1 MLLDRV
7 VSASESIAATS
18 SRTAKVRALTEVL
31 TDATLDEL
39 PVVVGVLTGIPR
51 QGRIGVGWAT
61 ITGLDVAPAETA
73 SLALMEVDALVDQ
86 LGVTV
91 GAGSVASRQSLLVS
105 ILSRATAAEQQ
116 FLRRLFTGELRQGA
130 LEGLMTDAVAKSA
143 GVPARAAQTAL
154 TLLGD
159 LGAVAILAR
168 TDGVAGLEAARL
180 QVGRALQPMLAAT
193 SPSVAAAIA
202 ELGRS
207 SVEWK
212 LDGARIQIH
221 RNADQVT
228 VFTRNLNDVTQRLPE
243 VVNMIR
249 ALNVT
254 TLVADAEAL
263 AVGPDGRPARFQDT
277 MSRIGRQDQG
287 DEEVLSSGPELRPFL
302 FDLLH
307 LDGRDLID
315 EPLVT
320 RLVALQAI
328 APELRIPGTVTDDPA
343 IAEAVLAEALSLG
356 HEGVMVKAAGSRYEA
371 GRRGKAW
378 RKVKPVHTL
387 DLVVLGAEWGH
398 GRRHGWLSN
407 LHLGARADDSTPSS
421 SGLGFV
427 MVGKTFKGL
436 TDELLA
442 WQTTALLAI
451 ERERTGITVFVRPE
465 LVVEIAVDGVQR
477 STRYPG
483 GVALRFARAKGYRP
497 DRDAGTA
504 DTISS
509 VRAMLS

>member
-1 MLLDRV
+1 MLLARV

-31 TDATLDEL
+31 TAASLDEL

-61 ITGLDVAPAETA
+61 ITGLNVAPADSA
-73 SLALMEVDALVDQ
+73 SVELMEVDALVDQ

-91 GAGSVASRQSLLVS
+91 GAGSVASRQGLLVS

-116 FLRRLFTGELRQGA
+116 FLRRMFTGELRQGA

-143 GVPARAAQTAL
+143 GVPTRAAQTAL

-168 TDGVAGLEAARL
+168 TDGVAGLERARL

-243 VVNMIR
+243 VVNIIR
-249 ALNVT
+249 ALSVT

-277 MSRIGRQDQG
+277 MSTFGRTSTEG
-287 DEEVLSSGPELRPFL
+287 DEEVLASGPALRPFL

-315 EPLVT
+315 EPLET
-320 RLVALQAI
+320 RLAALQAI
-328 APELRIPGTVTDDPA
+328 APELRIPGTVTDDPV

-407 LHLGARADDSTPSS
+407 LHLGARADDSTPTS
-421 SGLGFV
+421 SGYV

-483 GVALRFARAKGYRP
+483 GVALRFARVKGYRP
-497 DRDAGTA
+497 DRDAASA

>member
-1 MLLDRV
+1 MLLARV

-61 ITGLDVAPAETA
+61 ITGLDVTPAETA
-73 SLALMEVDALVDQ
+73 SVGLMEVDALVNQ
-86 LGVTV
+86 LGITV
-91 GAGSVASRQSLLVS
+91 GIGSVASRQSLLVS
-105 ILSRATAAEQQ
+105 ILSRATTTEQQ

-143 GVPARAAQTAL
+143 GVPTRTAQTAL

-159 LGAVAILAR
+159 LGEVAILAR

-221 RNADQVT
+221 RNADKVT
-228 VFTRNLNDVTQRLPE
+228 VFTRNLNDVTHRLPE
-243 VVNMIR
+243 VVHMIR

-277 MSRIGRQDQG
+277 MRRFGQ
-287 DEEVLSSGPELRPFL
+287 EMPASGPALRPFL

-307 LDGRDLID
+307 LDGCDLID
-315 EPLVT
+315 EPLET
-320 RLVALQAI
+320 RLAALQAI

-343 IAEAVLAEALSLG
+343 VAEAVLIEALRMG

-398 GRRHGWLSN
+398 GRRHEWLSN
-407 LHLGARADDSTPSS
+407 LHLGARADDSTPSPS
-421 SGLGFV
+421 GFV

-442 WQTTALLAI
+442 WQTTALLII
-451 ERERTGITVFVRPE
+451 ERQRTGITVFVRPE
-465 LVVEIAVDGVQR
+465 LVVEIAVDGVQQ

-483 GVALRFARAKGYRP
+483 GVALRFARVKGYRP
-497 DRDAGTA
+497 DRDATTA

-509 VRAMLS
+509 VRAMLN

>member
-1 MLLDRV
+1 MLLARV
-7 VSASESIAATS
+7 VSASQFIAATS

-61 ITGLDVAPAETA
+61 VTGLDVAAADTA
-73 SLALMEVDALVDQ
+73 SVALMEVDALVDQ

-91 GAGSVASRQSLLVS
+91 GTGSVASRQSLLVS

-143 GVPARAAQTAL
+143 GVPTRAAQTAL

-193 SPSVAAAIA
+193 SPSVAGAMA

-243 VVNMIR
+243 VVNIIR
-249 ALNVT
+249 ALSVT

-277 MSRIGRQDQG
+277 MSRFGRTSTEG
-287 DEEVLSSGPELRPFL
+287 SGVLSSGPALRPFL

-307 LDGRDLID
+307 LNGRDLID
-315 EPLVT
+315 EPLET
-320 RLVALQAI
+320 RLAALQAI
-328 APELRIPGTVTDDPA
+328 APELRIPGTVTDDPV

-421 SGLGFV
+421 SGFV

-451 ERERTGITVFVRPE
+451 ERERTGITVFARPE
-465 LVVEIAVDGVQR
+465 LVVEIAVDGVQH

-483 GVALRFARAKGYRP
+483 GVALRFARVKGYRP
-497 DRDAGTA
+497 DRDAATA

>member
-1 MLLDRV
+1 MLLARLVDA
-7 VSASESIAATS
+7 SATIAATA
-18 SRTAKVRALTEVL
+18 SRTAKV
-31 TDATLDEL
+31 ATL
-39 PVVVGVLTGIPR
+39 VGVLNDADVDEVPVIVGALTGTPR

-61 ITGLDVAPAETA
+61 VSGLQVLSATDA
-73 SLALMEVDALVDQ
+73 SVTVMELDALVDS
-86 LGVTV
+86 LDATT
-91 GAGSVASRQSLLVS
+91 GSGSLAARHELLISV
-105 ILSRATAAEQQ
+105 LSRSTEHEQL

-130 LEGLMTDAVAKSA
+130 LDGLMADAVAKST
-143 GVPARAAQTAL
+143 GVPTRSVQAAL

-159 LGAVAILAR
+159 LGAVAVLAR
-168 TDGVAGLEAARL
+168 VEGSAGLAAARL

-193 SPSVAAAIA
+193 SPSVHAAIA

-212 LDGARIQIH
+212 LDGARIQVH
-221 RNADQVT
+221 RRGGEVT
-228 VFTRNLNDVTQRLPE
+228 VFTRNLNDVTHRLPE
-243 VVNMIR
+243 VVR
-249 ALNVT
+249 AIAALEVT
-254 TLVADAEAL
+254 ALVADGEAL
-263 AVGPDGRPARFQDT
+263 AIGGDDRPARFQDT
-277 MSRIGRQDQG
+277 MSRFGRDDQS
-287 DEEVLSSGPELRPFL
+287 DDAVLASGPALRPYL

-307 LDGRDLID
+307 LDGRDLLD
-315 EPLVT
+315 EPLEA
-320 RLVALQAI
+320 RLAQLQAV
-328 APELRIPGTVTDDPA
+328 APHLRVPGVLTDDPA
-343 IAEAVLAEALSLG
+343 AAQAVLDEALSSG
-356 HEGVMVKAAGSRYEA
+356 HEGVMVKAAHSPYEA

-407 LHLGARADDSTPSS
+407 LHLGARATMP
-421 SGLGFV
+421 GEGFV

-442 WQTTALLAI
+442 WQTAEFLARQ
-451 ERERTGITVFVRPE
+451 RERVGITVFVRPE

-483 GVALRFARAKGYRP
+483 GVALRFARVKGYRP

-504 DTISS
+504 DTIDT
-509 VRAMLS
+509 VRAMLT